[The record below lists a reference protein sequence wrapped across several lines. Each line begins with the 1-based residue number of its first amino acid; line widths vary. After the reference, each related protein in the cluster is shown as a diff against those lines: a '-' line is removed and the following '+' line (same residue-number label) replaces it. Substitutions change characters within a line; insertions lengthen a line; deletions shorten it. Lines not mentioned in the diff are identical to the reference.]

1 MVPLKEF
8 LIPVPVNEFKGIDPN
23 LISIGSLA
31 VDKRNNVVWI
41 SLLAFN
47 TKGQILRY
55 NIENKTFDTSITYL
69 TYRLVRSIISSF
81 LYQYGKINSS

>member
-1 MVPLKEF
+1 MVLLKEF
-8 LIPVPVNEFKGIDPN
+8 LIPVPVKGIERN
-23 LISIGSLA
+23 RISIGSLA

-81 LYQYGKINSS
+81 LYQYGKINSSQRK